1 MLVNYVELKYQ
12 KIWSN
17 DLLKEK
23 KWELKEQNFYFRAVK
38 QGSVLVYL
46 TGHIFLIFCIMMM
59 ATVRRSY
66 FAFVYI
72 LIIIPRMKNGA
83 EVLSQRELNQD
94 QKKKDLEL

>member
-38 QGSVLVYL
+38 
-46 TGHIFLIFCIMMM
+46 
-59 ATVRRSY
+59 
-66 FAFVYI
+66 
-72 LIIIPRMKNGA
+72 
-83 EVLSQRELNQD
+83 
-94 QKKKDLEL
+94 